1 MGLRQFVQ
9 HNLGLKIIALLL
21 ATLTWLTIRFAIHQ
35 EQRNQTFTSTLV
47 TNTWTG
53 IPILVLRDAHD
64 LHVYELSPSE
74 ATVTAVGEAPRLRQL
89 RARDFKL
96 FVDFGARQPA
106 AGAVGN
112 IEVIYPA
119 GIENIL
125 VAPATARVNGV
136 TALELPKPK
145 SETLKE

>member
-1 MGLRQFVQ
+1 MGLRQSIQ

-21 ATLTWLTIRFAIHQ
+21 ATLTWLTVRFAIHQ
-35 EQRNQTFTSTLV
+35 EQRSQTSSAGLV

-53 IPILVLRDAHD
+53 ISILVLRDARD
-64 LHVYELSPSE
+64 LNLYELSPSE
-74 ATVTAVGEAPRLRQL
+74 ATVTAVGEAPRIRQL
-89 RARDFKL
+89 RAKDFKL

-106 AGAVGN
+106 IGAVGN

-119 GIENIL
+119 GIETVL

-136 TALELPKPK
+136 TPMELPKPG
-145 SETLKE
+145 LKP